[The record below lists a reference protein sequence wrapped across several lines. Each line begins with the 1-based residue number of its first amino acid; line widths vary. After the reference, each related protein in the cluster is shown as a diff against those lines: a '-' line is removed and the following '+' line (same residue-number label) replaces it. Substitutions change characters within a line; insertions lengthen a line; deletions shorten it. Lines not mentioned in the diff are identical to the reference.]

1 MIRETVKN
9 AMDFSKPVIL
19 DNFNDALHK
28 MSDGLMVGLK
38 YWKNSSVLIKFLK
51 TQKTLDQFI

>member
-19 DNFNDALHK
+19 DNFNDGLNK
-28 MSDGLMVGLK
+28 MVEGLNIKLK
-38 YWKNSSVLIKFLK
+38 NWKENSKLINYIKN
-51 TQKTLDQFI
+51 QKTLDHFI